1 MDAILDEPDPHF
13 SPPIDTEEEGS
24 IRFRHRRRR
33 RSGMIEH
40 IDCSISQIGRGGNPI
55 GITPYGPGCC
65 SACVEK
71 KGICPLLSLLGS

>member
-1 MDAILDEPDPHF
+1 
-13 SPPIDTEEEGS
+13 
-24 IRFRHRRRR
+24 
-33 RSGMIEH
+33 MIEH